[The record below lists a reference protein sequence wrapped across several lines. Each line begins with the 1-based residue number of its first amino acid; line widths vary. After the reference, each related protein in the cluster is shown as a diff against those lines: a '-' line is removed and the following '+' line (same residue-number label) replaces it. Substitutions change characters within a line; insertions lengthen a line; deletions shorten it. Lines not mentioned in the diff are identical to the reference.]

1 MLAHLLSVQVDF
13 VVELNTSRLWRSNIV
28 KMLIQRELKKYGCDI
43 KNIEQPSYKFHKKD
57 PNDFLVNGLMEL
69 VDQNKR
75 LEIGIEANEK

>member
-1 MLAHLLSVQVDF
+1 
-13 VVELNTSRLWRSNIV
+13 
-28 KMLIQRELKKYGCDI
+28 MLIQRELKKYGCDI